1 MGNFKQFNN
10 KNTLKM
16 KAILFGLLHL
26 APLVGIFMIAI
37 NHEPIYHAIGTAMLC
52 MSALVLGYIHGIN
65 KSFG

>member
-1 MGNFKQFNN
+1 
-10 KNTLKM
+10 M

-37 NHEPIYHAIGTAMLC
+37 NHEPIYHAIGTAMLF
-52 MSALVLGYIHGIN
+52 MSTLVLGYIHGIN